1 MANYTY
7 SCTAVQLAI
16 SSSCQAFKPLLAN
29 SSRPELL
36 MSTVTMHITSCNR
49 IKCRTVELNGLSDKR
64 SHVNSLK
71 AELVTANCLMCKQL
85 AVSCLSGRLL
95 CMSSLVI
102 KQVESKCLSVTPRAI
117 VFAEHRSPSET
128 HGVQLPQPLS
138 RLSRAVRPS
147 PVRHGRLFEM
157 GQARRE

>member
-1 MANYTY
+1 M
-7 SCTAVQLAI
+7 
-16 SSSCQAFKPLLAN
+16 LAN

-36 MSTVTMHITSCNR
+36 ISTVTMHITSCNR
-49 IKCRTVELNGLSDKR
+49 IECRTVQLNGLSDKR

-71 AELVTANCLMCKQL
+71 AELVTANCLMCEQL

-117 VFAEHRSPSET
+117 VFAEHRSPPVT
-128 HGVQLPQPLS
+128 HTD
-138 RLSRAVRPS
+138 
-147 PVRHGRLFEM
+147 LFS
-157 GQARRE
+157 GLDRV